1 MEKLAEGKCGDCTV
15 KPKLKFLKSRFVDNH
30 LSRQPK
36 IWKMCKVLE
45 NRKQSRLNTV

>member
-1 MEKLAEGKCGDCTV
+1 MEKLAEGKCDDCTV
-15 KPKLKFLKSRFVDNH
+15 KPKHMFLKSRFVDNH

-45 NRKQSRLNTV
+45 NRKQSRLNTI